1 MDNPNIG
8 QNLENTPNN
17 ATNDNSI
24 FIPNGQTINVS
35 AAIGWIGD
43 AWDFITPKLGMWIVM
58 GIIYGIIQLGLIF
71 IPYFGFIL
79 PNLLEPLFVAGI
91 IAICEKQRICGKFE
105 LGRFF
110 DGFKYK
116 CGDLLVV
123 GLIICGITIISSLLI
138 TLIDGGNLYQS
149 VFDDLYSYINYDS
162 IITYNDSELSFLSLM
177 ITLISLFLSTACS
190 WFAPALIILKN
201 FNVGKALSISFNA
214 ISKNIL
220 GVILFL
226 IFMYLL
232 IFISALPLCLGM
244 LLTTPLYM
252 ATSYSSYRRVF
263 YKKEEPLE
271 QAVN

>member
-1 MDNPNIG
+1 MDNPNID
-8 QNLENTPNN
+8 QNLENTSNN
-17 ATNDNSI
+17 ATNGNSI

-35 AAIGWIGD
+35 ATIGWIGD

-58 GIIYGIIQLGLIF
+58 GIIYGIIQLSMIF
-71 IPYFGFIL
+71 IPLFGFIL
-79 PNLLEPLFVAGI
+79 PNLLDPLFVAGI
-91 IAICEKQRICGKFE
+91 IAICERQRTSGKFE

-123 GLIICGITIISSLLI
+123 GLIVCGIQMISSLLI
-138 TLIDGGNLYQS
+138 ALIDGNDLYQA
-149 VFDDLYSYINYDS
+149 VFGDFYSYINYDS
-162 IITYNDSELSFLSLM
+162 IIAYNDSELSFLSLM

-201 FNVGKALSISFNA
+201 FNVGKALSISLNA

-220 GVILFL
+220 GVILFF

-232 IFISALPLCLGM
+232 IFISTIPLFLGI
-244 LLTTPLYM
+244 LITAPLYM
-252 ATSYSSYRRVF
+252 ATSYSSYCRVF
-263 YKKEEPLE
+263 YKKSESLE
-271 QAVN
+271 QAVK

>member
-1 MDNPNIG
+1 MDNPNIH
-8 QNLENTPNN
+8 QNLENTSNN

-35 AAIGWIGD
+35 ATIGWIGD
-43 AWDFITPKLGMWIVM
+43 AWDFITPKLVMWIVM
-58 GIIYGIIQLGLIF
+58 VIIYGIIQLGLIL
-71 IPYFGFIL
+71 IPHFGFIL

-91 IAICEKQRICGKFE
+91 IVICEKQRTHGKFE

-123 GLIICGITIISSLLI
+123 GLIVCGIQIISSLLI
-138 TLIDGGNLYQS
+138 ALIDGDNLYQS
-149 VFDDLYSYINYDS
+149 VFGDIYSYINFDS
-162 IITYNDSELSFLSLM
+162 IITYNDSESSFLSLM
-177 ITLISLFLSTACS
+177 ISLISLFLSTACS

-220 GVILFL
+220 GVILFF

-232 IFISALPLCLGM
+232 IFLSTLPLFLGL
-244 LLTTPLYM
+244 LLTAPLYM

-263 YKKEEPLE
+263 YKKEESSNKL
-271 QAVN
+271 